1 MITRSNPAV
10 GYMDEE
16 VFRTNAFTQTI
27 RAGNT
32 IYLSGIAPLRGGLK
46 NLEVVGA
53 GDLRAQA
60 AFVLEIMKRCLA
72 AEGATFRNLVALT
85 VYTTNMAELARLADL
100 FRSVY
105 GDYAPTS
112 TWVEIRG
119 LFHPQQM
126 VEINGIAVVE

>member
-10 GYMDEE
+10 GYLSDD
-16 VFRTNAFTQTI
+16 VFKVNAFTQTI

-32 IYLSGIAPLRGGLK
+32 IYLSGITPLRGGLK
-46 NLEVVGA
+46 DLEVVGP
-53 GDLRAQA
+53 GDLRTQV

-72 AEGATFRNLVALT
+72 VEGATFKNLVAVT
-85 VYTTNMAELARLADL
+85 VYTTNMAELVKLADL

-112 TWVEIRG
+112 TWVEIKG
-119 LFHPQQM
+119 LFHPDQM
-126 VEINGIAVVE
+126 VEINGVAVVE